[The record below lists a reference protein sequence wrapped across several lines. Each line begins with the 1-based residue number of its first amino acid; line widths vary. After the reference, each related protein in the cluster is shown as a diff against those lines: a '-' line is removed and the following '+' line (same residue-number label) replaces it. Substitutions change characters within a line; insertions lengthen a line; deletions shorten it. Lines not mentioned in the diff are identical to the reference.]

1 MFTFATACSGKSSDL
16 FEDNAGG
23 DGSEEETGGS
33 SSAGNGSSGDDGAG
47 GSGATST
54 GGRATVTGGAPAGG
68 KIGVGGT
75 SAGGAIAVGGAPA
88 GGMSSSSSGAG
99 GAFPGGGFAT
109 GGTFGGAIGVGGAIL
124 GGKSSVGG
132 SSPGGSGG
140 VASVCVDPDGS
151 DYKKRGTTTGSNGT
165 FEDTCQ
171 DGDLIEYVCENSAC
185 GAMTS
190 SGAADVPGIALPQ
203 AGRGA
208 IPPPCTGDPG
218 RVTQRRIAC
227 GGRCDS
233 GTCFAWCPG
242 ANDELTYQDV
252 AGAEVVLDNDSKNAR
267 YRCEATSSTGDV
279 DCTDPALEG
288 QTIEVGS
295 LVSCSAT
302 VISFV
307 ARMPENASCDYRC
320 SLDD

>member
-16 FEDNAGG
+16 FEDAAGG

-54 GGRATVTGGAPAGG
+54 GGRAPVTGGAPAGG
-68 KIGVGGT
+68 KVGVGGT

-88 GGMSSSSSGAG
+88 GGTSSSGAG
-99 GAFPGGGFAT
+99 GAFPGGAFAT

-190 SGAADVPGIALPQ
+190 AGAADVPGIALPQ

-242 ANDELTYQDV
+242 ENDELTYQDV
-252 AGAEVVLDNDSKNAR
+252 AGAEVVLDNDGKNAR
-267 YRCEATSSTGDV
+267 YRCEATASTGDV